1 MKAIGLVELP
11 NCTDAIQ
18 ALDVMLKTA
27 DVQFLTWEK
36 KLGGRLVTL
45 IVQGNVAAVTEA
57 VEAAKHRA
65 VGRVVAST
73 VIANPHEETWKLIEV
88 SRRKYP
94 YLRTLTILLSDRQ
107 GLKEEIRM
115 ELQALGMIE
124 TRGLVASIEAAD
136 AMLKAAN
143 VVMVGTEKIGS
154 GLVSVMVRGDVGAVK
169 AAVEAGSAAAERL
182 GEVIAVHVIPRP
194 HSDVEKILPQA

>member
-57 VEAAKHRA
+57 V
-65 VGRVVAST
+65 VAST

-94 YLRTLTILLSDRQ
+94 YLRDLNDT
-107 GLKEEIRM
+107 
-115 ELQALGMIE
+115 
-124 TRGLVASIEAAD
+124 
-136 AMLKAAN
+136 
-143 VVMVGTEKIGS
+143 
-154 GLVSVMVRGDVGAVK
+154 SV
-169 AAVEAGSAAAERL
+169 
-182 GEVIAVHVIPRP
+182 
-194 HSDVEKILPQA
+194 

>member
-45 IVQGNVAAVTEA
+45 IVQG
-57 VEAAKHRA
+57 
-65 VGRVVAST
+65 
-73 VIANPHEETWKLIEV
+73 IANPHEETWKLIEV

-94 YLRTLTILLSDRQ
+94 YLRDLNDT
-107 GLKEEIRM
+107 
-115 ELQALGMIE
+115 
-124 TRGLVASIEAAD
+124 
-136 AMLKAAN
+136 
-143 VVMVGTEKIGS
+143 
-154 GLVSVMVRGDVGAVK
+154 SV
-169 AAVEAGSAAAERL
+169 
-182 GEVIAVHVIPRP
+182 
-194 HSDVEKILPQA
+194 